1 VRAPLSPRGAASIP
15 RTQSSNSEPIADNDH
30 ARGRGADER
39 QFAIPGIL
47 RAASAGGLKTAP
59 EPSDKQIVRDWLS
72 ANWDRTGDPP
82 APPAT
87 DRGADRRLL
96 PGVDPEAHRLV
107 IVRKDPWSDPGVMA
121 LREEMR
127 IEIEAQ
133 GRTPRRNWASK
144 APRWIITA
152 FFVAYGDSDR
162 PVGCGALRE
171 LTGEV
176 DCEVPVVPPAPMR
189 ARRDR
194 STSSWIHGHPG
205 QPLPE

>member
-1 VRAPLSPRGAASIP
+1 
-15 RTQSSNSEPIADNDH
+15 
-30 ARGRGADER
+30 
-39 QFAIPGIL
+39 
-47 RAASAGGLKTAP
+47 
-59 EPSDKQIVRDWLS
+59 
-72 ANWDRTGDPP
+72 
-82 APPAT
+82 
-87 DRGADRRLL
+87 
-96 PGVDPEAHRLV
+96 V

-127 IEIEAQ
+127 IEIVEARY
-133 GRTPRRNWASK
+133 GTPRCGTTLGLVPNRAGHHRASSS
-144 APRWIITA
+144 RTA
-152 FFVAYGDSDR
+152 IPTGPSA
-162 PVGCGALRE
+162 GALRE